1 MKSGNEVFGDESS
14 LEIMSGPTQRTTQ
27 SERFL
32 REVITI
38 SRLENTSENG
48 LLIYYSTRR
57 NHKAYAWYD
66 VV

>member
-1 MKSGNEVFGDESS
+1 MKSGNKMFGNESS
-14 LEIMSGPTQRTTQ
+14 LEIMSSPTQRTTQ

-38 SRLENTSENG
+38 SRLRNTNENG
-48 LLIYYSTRR
+48 LLIYYSTQGNR
-57 NHKAYAWYD
+57 KTYAWYD